1 MEKGFILFTVYVS
14 GLHRENEGSGNVV
27 ESQNDIKHNKHNK
40 HFASAVFMLC
50 VLFFC
55 YHLLVNKDL

>member
-14 GLHRENEGSGNVV
+14 ELHRENEGSENVV
-27 ESQNDIKHNKHNK
+27 KSQNDIKHNKH
-40 HFASAVFMLC
+40 FDSAVFMLC